1 MGGLPLAGP
10 APAISEID
18 SASLAAWLS
27 ARGEPAYRVAQVLSG
42 AHRPEA
48 SAFDDL
54 TDLPAPLR
62 AELAQAFRFS
72 TIIDSHVHRR
82 RCAA

>member
-1 MGGLPLAGP
+1 M
-10 APAISEID
+10 
-18 SASLAAWLS
+18 
-27 ARGEPAYRVAQVLSG
+27 AQVLAG

-72 TIIDSHVHRR
+72 TIADSHVS
-82 RCAA
+82 APMGA